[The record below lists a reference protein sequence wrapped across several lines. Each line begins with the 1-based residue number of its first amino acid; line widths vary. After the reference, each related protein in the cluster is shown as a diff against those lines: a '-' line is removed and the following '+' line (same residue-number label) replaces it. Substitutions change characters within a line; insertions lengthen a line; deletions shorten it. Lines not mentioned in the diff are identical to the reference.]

1 MSANNL
7 IDVANPIRKTAETA
21 IRLPVIFIGAIGG
34 FIASGLVGL
43 LPVPLSFQQA
53 INYSSYGLRKRNRKL
68 KIPELNILL

>member
-43 LPVPLSFQQA
+43 FTGVVIFSAGYKLFQLWLEEKEA
-53 INYSSYGLRKRNRKL
+53 EIENT
-68 KIPELNILL
+68 

>member
-21 IRLPVIFIGAIGG
+21 IRLPVIFIGAIEG

-43 LPVPLSFQQA
+43 FTGAVIFSVGYKLFQFWLEEKEA
-53 INYSSYGLRKRNRKL
+53 EIENT
-68 KIPELNILL
+68 